1 MSDSRDKLV
10 DLTKAL
16 VTTSR
21 DVVAEE
27 KDAASDDNPFD
38 QVSGT
43 PSLDAL
49 KINDE
54 ALTDEQLKEL
64 LEKIEEAKSDPE
76 TWKAVTNV
84 LGLAL
89 KGLVL
94 FLSLLMMVGCASTP
108 QEVRDAM
115 AIERKAFHVFKSDHD
130 IIVVAYHA
138 DLKAALIKQV
148 DLILKYEL
156 EAAGG
161 DQAKRARLIEQSAK
175 KRDEIQQ
182 MLDGHL
188 SRIKQASN
196 NFDIAMKIHIA
207 VEDYLSQK
215 FDSAAMAETAETGYD
230 ALEAV
235 LAATS
240 GD

>member
-1 MSDSRDKLV
+1 VSDSRDKIV
-10 DLTKAL
+10 DLTKEL

-49 KINDE
+49 KLNDE
-54 ALTDEQLKEL
+54 TLTDEQLKEL
-64 LEKIEEAKSDPE
+64 LEKIEAAKADPE
-76 TWKAVTNV
+76 MWNAITSA

-94 FLSLLMMVGCASTP
+94 ILSLLMMVGCASTP
-108 QEVRDAM
+108 QEIRDAM
-115 AIERKAFHVFKSDHD
+115 RIERTAFGVFKDDHD
-130 IIVVAYHA
+130 IIVKAYHA
-138 DLKAALIKQV
+138 DLKAALMKQV

-156 EAAGG
+156 EAAGD
-161 DQAKRARLIEQSAK
+161 DQAKRARLIEQSGK

-182 MLDGHL
+182 MLEAHVG
-188 SRIKQASN
+188 RVAQASN
-196 NFDIAMKIHIA
+196 NFDIAMKIHTA
-207 VEDYLSQK
+207 VEDYLAQE
-215 FDSAAMAETAETGYD
+215 FDSAAMTQAATTGFD

-235 LAATS
+235 VGS
-240 GD
+240 SSDD